1 MNAVGARIERVDA
14 RRKATGQALYI
25 DDLEFSRML
34 HARVLRSTYAS
45 ARIVRVET
53 ARARALAGVRAIL
66 TAADLPDGRTGPFI
80 KDEPILARGRVRYIG
95 EPVAAVAAEDPE
107 TAAEA
112 LSLIEVEF
120 EELPAVFDVEAA
132 VAPDAPLVHTPE
144 ELRGYIKVWPAVF
157 GGNVCSTTLFGEG
170 DVEAGF
176 READV
181 VVEDTF
187 RTQMQL
193 QAAMEP
199 SGAVAVPDPSGR
211 VTVYASTQAPH
222 LNQSRLSE
230 LLQTPMSSIRVI
242 AVTVGGGF
250 GGKVELVAQG
260 IVLPLAQMTGRP
272 VKLILS
278 RAEEMMAGRPRHA
291 TVITMRLGARH
302 DGTLVAKTAQ
312 CLFDTGA
319 YADDGPG
326 ISAFGSMMQRGPY
339 RIPHVRIESHCVYTN
354 KVKAGAFRGFGNPQG
369 TFASESLLDILAEE
383 LGMDPLELRLRNA
396 VQRGDLSLG
405 GQVLRSVGFTA
416 CLDRAAEAVAWGTK
430 PGARRGKGI
439 AGLTHISGLLSS
451 AASIKMNEDGTF
463 ALLVGAPD
471 IGQGSDTVL
480 TQIAAEELG
489 VSTDRVS
496 IVTGDTDTTPY
507 NWAVGASR
515 TTYTTG
521 NAVRGAGQD
530 LRGKILTLA
539 GELLE
544 ASPAD
549 LEVIDAH
556 VRVRGVPARRISY
569 QELGAVSHW
578 ARHGPLAGAASLMI
592 DDPYDPKRTVIKGF
606 PFGPLTAYIFG
617 AHAVEVEVDTETGRV
632 CITRAVAAHDV
643 GRAINPTL
651 VEGQIQG
658 GFIQGVGYALTEE
671 LLLDGGRVTNP
682 TFVDYRLPSS
692 LDAPDVMSIIVEDE
706 DGTGP
711 FGAKGVGEAG
721 LVATAPAI
729 ANAIYRA
736 VGVRIRELPIT
747 AERVLRALRAKHE
760 HHSTEG
766 ALL

>member
-1 MNAVGARIERVDA
+1 VKAVGARIERVDG

-25 DDLEFSRML
+25 DDLEFPRML
-34 HARVLRSTYAS
+34 HARVLRSPYPS
-45 ARIVRVET
+45 ARILRVET
-53 ARARALAGVRAIL
+53 ARARALPGVKAVR
-66 TAADLPDGRTGPFI
+66 TATDLPDGRTGPFI
-80 KDEPILARGRVRYIG
+80 KDEPVLARGRVRYIG
-95 EPVAAVAAEDPE
+95 EPVAAVAAVDAE
-107 TAAEA
+107 TAVEA
-112 LSLIEVEF
+112 LSLIEVEY

-132 VAPDAPLVHTPE
+132 VAPDAPLVHAPE
-144 ELRGYIKVWPAVF
+144 EIEGYVKVWPAIF
-157 GGNVCSTTLFGEG
+157 GGNVCSTTAFEEG
-170 DVEAGF
+170 DIEAGF
-176 READV
+176 REAEV

-199 SGAVAVPDPSGR
+199 SGAIAVPDPSGR

-230 LLQTPMSSIRVI
+230 ALQLLMSRIRVI
-242 AVTVGGGF
+242 AAAVGGGF
-250 GGKVELVAQG
+250 GGKVELLAQG
-260 IVLPLAQMTGRP
+260 IVLPLAQRTGRP

-278 RAEEMMAGRPRHA
+278 REEEMIAGRPRHA
-291 TVITMRLGARH
+291 TVITMRLGARR
-302 DGTLVAKTAQ
+302 DGTLVAKTAR

-326 ISAFGSMMQRGPY
+326 IAAFGAMMQRGPY

-354 KVKAGAFRGFGNPQG
+354 KVKTGAFRGFGNPQG
-369 TFASESLLDILAEE
+369 TFASESLMDMLAEA

-396 VQRGDLSLG
+396 VERGDLSLG
-405 GQVLRSVGFTA
+405 GQVLRSVGFKA
-416 CLDRAAEAVAWGTK
+416 CLERAAEAVGWTTR
-430 PGARRGKGI
+430 PGACRGKGI
-439 AGLTHISGLLSS
+439 AGLNHISGLLSS

-463 ALLVGAPD
+463 ALSVGAPD

-489 VSTDRVS
+489 VPSDQVS

-507 NWAVGASR
+507 NWAVAASR

-521 NAVRGAGQD
+521 NAVRGAGRD
-530 LRGKILTLA
+530 LRRKILDLG

-549 LEVIDAH
+549 LEVADGS
-556 VRVRGVPARRISY
+556 VRVRGVPDRRISY
-569 QELGAVSHW
+569 RELGLVSHW
-578 ARHGPLAGAASLMI
+578 ARKGPLTGAASLMI
-592 DDPYDPKRTVIKGF
+592 DDPYDPKRTVIRGF

-617 AHAVEVEVDTETGRV
+617 AHAVEVEVDTETGHVR
-632 CITRAVAAHDV
+632 IIGAAAAHDV

-658 GFIQGVGYALTEE
+658 GFIQGVGYALTEG

-682 TFVDYRLPSS
+682 SFVDYRVPSS
-692 LDAPDVMSIIVEDE
+692 LDAPAVTPIIVEDE

-736 VGVRIRELPIT
+736 VGVRIKELPIT
-747 AERVLRALRAKHE
+747 PERVLRALRARAE
-760 HHSTEG
+760 
-766 ALL
+766 L